1 MQVAYARGHWQ
12 RPVWQGRFAG
22 MAPPGGD
29 DDSLVIVWLL
39 VERRLPSSS
48 AAQQDKA
55 EYGERVACNHLP
67 MIADTA
73 EGFTGYISAMQSLE
87 VCLTTSCMC
96 EQMKRSAS
104 ADPMHALQIISQTK
118 PSMMMCRG
126 YRLGRLHI
134 PAWLQNTQATLRDH
148 TRQPYTGLRGCGKW
162 YCQAKQ
168 RR

>member
-67 MIADTA
+67 MTADTA
-73 EGFTGYISAMQSLE
+73 EGFT
-87 VCLTTSCMC
+87 
-96 EQMKRSAS
+96 
-104 ADPMHALQIISQTK
+104 
-118 PSMMMCRG
+118 
-126 YRLGRLHI
+126 
-134 PAWLQNTQATLRDH
+134 
-148 TRQPYTGLRGCGKW
+148 
-162 YCQAKQ
+162 
-168 RR
+168 